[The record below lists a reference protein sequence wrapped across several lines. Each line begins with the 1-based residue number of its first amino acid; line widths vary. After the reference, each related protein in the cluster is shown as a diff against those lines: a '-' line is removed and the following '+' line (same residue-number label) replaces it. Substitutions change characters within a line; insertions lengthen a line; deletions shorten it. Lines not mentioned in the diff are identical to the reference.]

1 MSVKNESQNETPFNL
16 GGHVIRI
23 VQWTWAETD

>member
-16 GGHVIRI
+16 EGNTIRI
-23 VQWTWAETD
+23 VLWTWAETD